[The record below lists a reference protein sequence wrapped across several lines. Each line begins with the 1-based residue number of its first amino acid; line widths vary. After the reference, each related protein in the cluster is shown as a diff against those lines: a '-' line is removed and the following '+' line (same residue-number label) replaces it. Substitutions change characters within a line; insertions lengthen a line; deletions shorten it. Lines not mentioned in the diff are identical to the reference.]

1 RISALFLV
9 GYWCNWSFKMGRYV
23 SDTGTM
29 GLIFVIDIC
38 GVVEL
43 SSSMPIAQFGRS
55 AVQSRIVDAANAIYA
70 LLFRLCASGEF
81 IVSDERCEFK
91 ILICPSC
98 RNSTLE
104 IILIQR
110 RVGS

>member
-1 RISALFLV
+1 
-9 GYWCNWSFKMGRYV
+9 
-23 SDTGTM
+23 GTEA
-29 GLIFVIDIC
+29 LIFVIDIC
-38 GVVEL
+38 AVVEL
-43 SSSMPIAQFGRS
+43 SCSLSIAQFGRG
-55 AVQSRIVDAANAIYA
+55 AVQSRIVDAANAINA
-70 LLFRLCASGEF
+70 VLIRLYASGEF

-110 RVGS
+110 RVRSEEHTSELQSRENLVCR